1 VQGGR
6 VEQEPVDTAEVVRRG
21 YDAVSWL
28 YRADDESP
36 PAYRRWIGDLRRR
49 VPDGGRVLDVGCGC
63 GVPVAR
69 DLSAAGYRVTG
80 VDLSEVQVQRART
93 LVPMGAFIR
102 GDVAALQ
109 FPAASFD
116 AIVAL
121 YSMIHMPL
129 DVQPRLL
136 VAFATWLTEGGVLLL
151 TAGAEAWTGVEPDWL
166 GGGAP
171 MWWSHP
177 DTATYRTWLTD
188 AGFGIDEEGYVP
200 DGNAAHSLFW
210 ALRSDHIP

>member
-1 VQGGR
+1 M
-6 VEQEPVDTAEVVRRG
+6 DAAEIVRRG
-21 YDAVSWL
+21 YDVVSSL
-28 YRADDESP
+28 YRADDDSP
-36 PAYRRWIGDLRRR
+36 PAYRQWIGELQRR
-49 VPDGGRVLDVGCGC
+49 VPGGGRVLDVGCGC

-69 DLSAAGYRVTG
+69 DLSTAGYRVTG
-80 VDLSEVQVQRART
+80 VDLSEVQLQRART
-93 LVPMGAFIR
+93 LVPTGAFIC
-102 GDVAALQ
+102 GDVTAMQ

-136 VAFATWLTEGGVLLL
+136 VAFATWLTEDGVLLL
-151 TAGAEAWTGVEPDWL
+151 TAGAEACIGVDPDWL

-177 DTATYRTWLTD
+177 DAATYRTWLTD
-188 AGFGIDEEGYVP
+188 AGFGIEKEGYVP
-200 DGNAAHSLFW
+200 DGNAEHSMFW
-210 ALRSDHIP
+210 ARHSGQGS